1 MNIGICYTK
10 NSANAIAACNAFTKG
25 VEACGDSTVS
35 LFNNKSLGSLAGCDA
50 VLQVCDYNKHCGKD
64 FRYYIKE
71 RCKALGKKR
80 IILDTGFVKNKRYNE
95 SDLDRY
101 MQVGIDNIKR
111 LGASYAKGS
120 SQDRWTALEIQEKP
134 WRQSEYNGQH
144 ILILGQ
150 HEIGISTQHMDIIGW
165 WEDAIS
171 YISRVTD
178 RQIKFRPHPNQT
190 KFPKGN
196 YQLTEGTTIE
206 EDLENCWCAVARTT
220 NGAVDAIINGV
231 PVITP
236 DPACMAFGVSSHFLT
251 EILEPCTPDRSQWL
265 YDLAYS
271 QWNIEEMKS
280 GLAWSHIRKFIGK
293 EDGSE

>member
-1 MNIGICYTK
+1 MPRRLPTHKPNQGK
-10 NSANAIAACNAFTKG
+10 RFL
-25 VEACGDSTVS
+25 GD
-35 LFNNKSLGSLAGCDA
+35 
-50 VLQVCDYNKHCGKD
+50 GKA
-64 FRYYIKE
+64 E
-71 RCKALGKKR
+71 RA
-80 IILDTGFVKNKRYNE
+80 
-95 SDLDRY
+95 
-101 MQVGIDNIKR
+101 KR
-111 LGASYAKGS
+111 LRSRAAWSRCSKIGK
-120 SQDRWTALEIQEKP
+120 QLEP
-134 WRQSEYNGQH
+134 LCCDPFGQHGERPELLIMSLLLILIELVVLMEH

-165 WEDAIS
+165 WEDTIS

-178 RQIKFRPHPNQT
+178 RKIKFRPHPNQT

-293 EDGSE
+293 KARDFFAKIKKITK